1 MITDR
6 EKSRIDES
14 APSVINHFALLL
26 KTAQIHDLN
35 NVAVDTSV
43 RKFMELVNPLVSGEA
58 LSIQLLG
65 ENFYVNAG
73 RVRYCSEYASNYDF
87 LAGQMQRRSLG
98 TVVFLEP
105 LQIEDMKSF
114 VSALLQCADSADPF
128 NDLLSNLAGQEKID
142 IKMLKEVRSDEADY
156 EKKRLIKK
164 SYSSAVS
171 VMKGVMERVRSGEKV
186 HLARSKRVIGTIVDQ
201 IMEDE
206 LQSTLIGMTTIKD
219 YDEYTYYHSVNVSI
233 LSIALGNRIG
243 LPKKALAELG
253 LAALFHDI
261 GKVHIPIEILNKP
274 EEFSDQDWELMRN
287 HPWWGAVEIFGL
299 KGINESSMNIAIAAF
314 EHHMNC
320 DHSGYPDVCN
330 DMELDLFSR
339 IIAIADR
346 YDAMTSCRVY
356 AKRAIPPDRALQ
368 IMYERS
374 GSELDFGLLQVF
386 SNMLGIYPVGCL
398 VMLNTDEMGVVIRN
412 HSKPELE
419 ENPVVLLIADSNG
432 NRLDN
437 IEADLS
443 EKDENGEFRRRITRT
458 LDPSRFGIDLSE
470 YLI

>member
-1 MITDR
+1 
-6 EKSRIDES
+6 
-14 APSVINHFALLL
+14 
-26 KTAQIHDLN
+26 
-35 NVAVDTSV
+35 
-43 RKFMELVNPLVSGEA
+43 MEIINPLIAEES
-58 LSIQLLG
+58 LCLQLLG
-65 ENFYVNAG
+65 DNFYVNAG
-73 RVRYCSEYASNYDF
+73 RVRYSSEYASNFDF
-87 LAGQMQRRSLG
+87 LAVEMQKRLLG
-98 TVVFLEP
+98 TIIFLEP
-105 LQIEDMKSF
+105 LQVHDIKDF
-114 VSALLQCADSADPF
+114 IAALLRCPDSEDPF
-128 NDLLSNLAGQEKID
+128 IDLVESLAGQDKID
-142 IKMLKEVRSDEADY
+142 IKVLREIKRNEEDY

-171 VMKGVMERVRSGEKV
+171 VMKGVMERVRLGEKV
-186 HLARSKRVIGTIVDQ
+186 HLARSKRVISTIVDQ

-219 YDEYTYYHSVNVSI
+219 YDEYTYFHSVNVSI

-243 LPKKALAELG
+243 LSKKTLAELG

-261 GKVHIPIEILNKP
+261 GKVHIPIEVLNKP

-287 HPWWGAVEIFGL
+287 HPWWGAAEIFSL
-299 KGINESSMNIAIAAF
+299 KGINESSMNIAIPAF

-320 DHSGYPDVCN
+320 DHSGYPDVGH

-386 SNMLGIYPVGCL
+386 SGMLGIYPVGCL
-398 VMLNTDEMGVVIRN
+398 VMLDTNEMGIVIRN
-412 HSKPELE
+412 HAEPELE
-419 ENPVVLLIADSNG
+419 ENPVVILIADSDG

-443 EKDENGEFRRRITRT
+443 EKNENGEFRRRITRT